1 MEAEI
6 QIFKMLSTKGIFNGK
21 INPFEDGEKFTKNC
35 QLISFQ
41 NRETPLG
48 FILTEF
54 HAVIA
59 FANHVEGICLL
70 NEQVTMAKFLN
81 HNLTLTLLFF
91 WKEKLV
97 KSHRE
102 KYD

>member
-1 MEAEI
+1 MW
-6 QIFKMLSTKGIFNGK
+6 KLKYKSLKCCLTKGIVNGK
-21 INPFEDGEKFTKNC
+21 INPFEDAGEKFTKNC

-81 HNLTLTLLFF
+81 HNLTNLNFLFF
-91 WKEKLV
+91 CKEKIV
-97 KSHRE
+97 K
-102 KYD
+102 

>member
-1 MEAEI
+1 
-6 QIFKMLSTKGIFNGK
+6 MLSTKGIFNGK

-81 HNLTLTLLFF
+81 HNLTNLTFLFF
-91 WKEKLV
+91 CKEKIV

-102 KYD
+102 NYEYVDVPKLY